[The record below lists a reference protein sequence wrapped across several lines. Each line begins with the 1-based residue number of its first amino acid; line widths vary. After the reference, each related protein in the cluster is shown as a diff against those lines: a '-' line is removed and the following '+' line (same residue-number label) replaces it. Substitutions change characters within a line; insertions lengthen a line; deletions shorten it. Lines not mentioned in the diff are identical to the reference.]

1 VYGGRFRVVDPDVV
15 MEDVRAQVAAGA
27 QHITFGDPD
36 FWNGIGH
43 ARRVVAAFA
52 SEFPGITYDVT
63 IKIEHLLE
71 HREHLSEL
79 GETGCAFVTSAVESV
94 DDRLLA
100 GWRRGTRADF
110 EQVAAGGIAG
120 LRSSHPFVAFTPWT
134 SLRKF
139 CRTWRRPSTLRLI
152 DTWRRAESASGC

>member
-1 VYGGRFRVVDPDVV
+1 

-52 SEFPGITYDVT
+52 REFPGITYDVT

-71 HREHLSEL
+71 HRAHLSGL
-79 GETGCAFVTSAVESV
+79 RETGCAFVTSAVESV
-94 DDRLLA
+94 DDDLLA
-100 GWRRGTRADF
+100 RLEKGHT
-110 EQVAAGGIAG
+110 AGGFRAGGRPRCAIAG
-120 LRSSHPFVAFTPWT
+120 LPLVPTFVAFTPWT
-134 SLRKF
+134 SLQQY
-139 CRTWRRPSTLRLI
+139 RTWWRPSTG
-152 DTWRRAESASGC
+152 SG